1 MSLAG
6 NIRFL
11 SLNTAVT
18 VYHGVCRVQTQAS
31 PSHVLL
37 PWDACGNCFARLLMR
52 AHTPAVTVSIHWFHI
67 LNLNDDFVDFPVS
80 SLVKP
85 VCGSEFSWVVY
96 QPMMVSTKL
105 EFFATM
111 SGIKVFLVV
120 SQFLHVLLRVM
131 YLRWKFILVS
141 ADLWN
146 IGTSTGTMSYKR
158 LLFDRGKMQVAAAAT
173 TLFVHLPVV
182 LAQDSHWTIFLFVTV
197 HSNAPLYCVLMSILK
212 DGWDL
217 TGSPSTLV
225 TATYVFKFFT
235 VFKNAVM
242 RYIEFLELLKVT
254 VWVSVKKSIRG
265 QFLGAPEFKQLQK
278 GVIRTVLVRSGATW
292 RIDDILHR

>member
-120 SQFLHVLLRVM
+120 SQFLHVLLR
-131 YLRWKFILVS
+131 
-141 ADLWN
+141 
-146 IGTSTGTMSYKR
+146 
-158 LLFDRGKMQVAAAAT
+158 VAAAAT